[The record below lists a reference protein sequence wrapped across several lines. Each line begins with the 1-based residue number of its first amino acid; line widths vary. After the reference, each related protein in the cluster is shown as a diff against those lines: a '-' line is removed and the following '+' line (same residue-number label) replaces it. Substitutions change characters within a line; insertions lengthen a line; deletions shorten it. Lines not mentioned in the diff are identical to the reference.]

1 MNIPP
6 LFLRLQLQQSR
17 TYAVSVGRGLCVAVF
32 CVVSLCSA
40 FGQKKEI
47 ADAQSYIKGGK
58 EVAKAVA
65 LMDDLLKNPEHKTNK
80 KVYLTLYAAL
90 EKQYAME
97 NEKAYLKQKYDTAL
111 LFNAAKRMF
120 GVLES
125 LDSVDATPDRKGT
138 VKPKY
143 RKKHAAWLMRIRPN
157 LYYGGNF
164 FVRKE
169 KWKDAVSF
177 YETYLDC
184 AEQPLFAGQNISVN
198 DTLSSQA
205 AYWASYASYMLS
217 DADGIIFF
225 SSKAKPSAENGEHLL
240 RFLASAWGQKDNEEK
255 RVAVLKEGFERY
267 PQSRYFFTRLVDY
280 YNANKHPELAL
291 DCANKG
297 IAVCDTCK
305 LFLFAKSTAL
315 LNMNMY
321 EECVAASDRLIA
333 LDPHFEDSY
342 FNAGTALLNRALGLE
357 TLKTNAQDKK
367 EIQKCYERALPYM
380 EKYRELAPAEKDKW
394 VAGLY
399 RIYLN
404 LNMGKQFN
412 EIDKLM
418 K

>member
-1 MNIPP
+1 M
-6 LFLRLQLQQSR
+6 
-17 TYAVSVGRGLCVAVF
+17 
-32 CVVSLCSA
+32 
-40 FGQKKEI
+40 
-47 ADAQSYIKGGK
+47 
-58 EVAKAVA
+58 
-65 LMDDLLKNPEHKTNK
+65 
-80 KVYLTLYAAL
+80 
-90 EKQYAME
+90 
-97 NEKAYLKQKYDTAL
+97 
-111 LFNAAKRMF
+111 
-120 GVLES
+120 ES
-125 LDSVDATPDRKGT
+125 LDSVDAAPNKKGT
-138 VKPKY
+138 VSPKY
-143 RKKHAAWLMRIRPN
+143 RKKHAARLMRIRPN

-164 FVRKE
+164 YVRKE

-184 AEQPLFAGQNISVN
+184 AEQPLFAGQNISVS

-205 AYWASYASYMLS
+205 AYWASYASYMLG

-225 SSKAKPSAENGEHLL
+225 SNKVKPNAENGEHLL
-240 RFLASAWGQKDNEEK
+240 RFLATAWGQKENEEK
-255 RVAVLKEGFERY
+255 QVAVLKEGFERY
-267 PQSRYFFTRLVDY
+267 PRSRYFFTRLVDY

-291 DCANKG
+291 ECANKG
-297 IAVCDTCK
+297 IAACDTCK

-342 FNAGTALLNRALGLE
+342 YNAGIALLNRALGLE
-357 TLKTNAQDKK
+357 ALKANSVDKQ
-367 EIQKCYERALPYM
+367 EIRKCYERALPYM

-394 VAGLY
+394 AAGLY